1 MQWESLGFKANPF
14 RTDPITQTTL
24 SLYTGH
30 KAEITSCQRVLH
42 EKNVVLIIEGASG
55 VGTTSFA
62 NYLRFSAQEK
72 KDYFSPRNEMR
83 VEPSWTLETL
93 LGVIIA
99 NIVREM
105 ELFQPDKINKD
116 KRFQNAKALSMR
128 IAEAY
133 RSFGVEAFGFGV
145 NYGKSAGISSQ
156 PVIVPSSVLGHH
168 LEDLATLI
176 QSMSYKYGILLQL
189 NNLDVGAI
197 HDEKHL
203 KYLFNALRDYVQTDG
218 ISWLL
223 VGDVG
228 LRSFIAQ
235 EVDRLDDIIS
245 YEVKI
250 QSPTKLEY
258 QDLLEKRIV
267 YYRSNPKA
275 QLPIDKDVFLYL
287 YDITKGRLRYIFGL
301 LQRLLNNLF
310 VGDLTDRITLAL
322 AKPMIT
328 QLARERIVRNNLS
341 RGEEE
346 LLKIL
351 VHLQKATVTEFSK
364 ETDKSAQYLSKI
376 LNRFMQLRLV
386 TVERQGKNRIYSPGL
401 DALIAYE
408 KR

>member
-1 MQWESLGFKANPF
+1 
-14 RTDPITQTTL
+14 
-24 SLYTGH
+24 
-30 KAEITSCQRVLH
+30 
-42 EKNVVLIIEGASG
+42 
-55 VGTTSFA
+55 
-62 NYLRFSAQEK
+62 
-72 KDYFSPRNEMR
+72 
-83 VEPSWTLETL
+83 
-93 LGVIIA
+93 
-99 NIVREM
+99 
-105 ELFQPDKINKD
+105 
-116 KRFQNAKALSMR
+116 
-128 IAEAY
+128 
-133 RSFGVEAFGFGV
+133 
-145 NYGKSAGISSQ
+145 
-156 PVIVPSSVLGHH
+156 
-168 LEDLATLI
+168 
-176 QSMSYKYGILLQL
+176 MSYKYGILLQL

-228 LRSFIAQ
+228 LRSFVAQ

-310 VGDLTDRITLAL
+310 VGDLTDRITLAI

-328 QLARERIVRNNLS
+328 QLARERIMRNNLS

-351 VHLQKATVTEFSK
+351 VRLQKATVTEFSK
-364 ETDKSAQYLSKI
+364 ETNKSAQYLSKI
-376 LNRFMQLRLV
+376 LNRCMQLRLV

-408 KR
+408 KH